1 MKQTKGNI
9 VKHIFL
15 KRKKKIESKFLKKKR
30 SNKKILKMIFFFFLQ
45 NLSLYPD
52 EKNKK

>member
-15 KRKKKIESKFLKKKR
+15 KRKKKIESKFFLKKR
-30 SNKKILKMIFFFFLQ
+30 SNKKNFKNDFFFL
-45 NLSLYPD
+45 SSKFKPIS
-52 EKNKK
+52 